1 MNRIRPV
8 NPVARAVALTR
19 RRASAVPPKKG
30 KKSYNRKKLE
40 DPMKNYIDVQDSNK
54 L

>member
-30 KKSYNRKKLE
+30 NKSYNRKKLANPYK
-40 DPMKNYIDVQDSNK
+40 DYKDIQDDNK